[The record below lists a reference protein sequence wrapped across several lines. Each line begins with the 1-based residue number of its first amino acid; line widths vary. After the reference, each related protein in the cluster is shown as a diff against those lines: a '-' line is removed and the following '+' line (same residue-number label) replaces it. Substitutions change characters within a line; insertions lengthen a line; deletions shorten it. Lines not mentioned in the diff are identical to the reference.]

1 VVMDS
6 HAVLRSRPRTSPGL
20 PGPSVSLST
29 RALPNHPGRL
39 DGCGCS
45 LLPHRYQASSPSEE
59 WPPPVVSRGR
69 IGFACAGLTSSLA
82 AAVPRRAPDR
92 RTRPDRLVSRIRL
105 PSYAEPELHGER
117 AIHMADTSQSARQ
130 TRVALAH
137 RSSQRSPIPQ
147 RSILRIIVG
156 FVCFVYLVSCVHSW
170 AVLCARCV
178 RPSRRRAR
186 DDRSSS
192 LRA

>member
-137 RSSQRSPIPQ
+137 RRSQSSPRPRRNIGLNSL
-147 RSILRIIVG
+147 ILRKLRVLRG
-156 FVCFVYLVSCVHSW
+156 LGDHRL
-170 AVLCARCV
+170 AVARACSAPV
-178 RPSRRRAR
+178 RSERAIR
-186 DDRSSS
+186 TR
-192 LRA
+192 